1 MAVNNNYISIN
12 GKKILLTNEQ
22 VEQIKNAGIVKAS
35 PFEEAKKGKEYFYI
49 NNFGGVEKA
58 KETLCRF
65 DDELFLIANYCTDR
79 KLMEQRALH
88 ETLNRLLWRFS
99 MMHGGD
105 EIDWHREDLKF
116 YIFYN
121 HMNKSFGVDG
131 HQGWQYASD
140 CYFLDRQT
148 AEQAIKA
155 IVMPFMEQHPEFVW

>member
-1 MAVNNNYISIN
+1 MTNFIQIN
-12 GKKILLTNEQ
+12 GKKIELTDEQ
-22 VEQIKNAGIVKAS
+22 VEQIKNAGVVKDN
-35 PFEEAKKGKEYFYI
+35 PFEEAKKGQEYFYI
-49 NNFGGVEKA
+49 NIFGDVDKK

-65 DDELFLIANYCTDR
+65 DDELFLTANYCTDK
-79 KLMEQRALH
+79 KLLEQRALH

-99 MMHGGD
+99 MTHGGD
-105 EIDWHREDLKF
+105 EIDWSNVDNLKY

-121 HMNKSFGVDG
+121 HKIKSFGVEG
-131 HQGWQYASD
+131 SSFWQHSTE